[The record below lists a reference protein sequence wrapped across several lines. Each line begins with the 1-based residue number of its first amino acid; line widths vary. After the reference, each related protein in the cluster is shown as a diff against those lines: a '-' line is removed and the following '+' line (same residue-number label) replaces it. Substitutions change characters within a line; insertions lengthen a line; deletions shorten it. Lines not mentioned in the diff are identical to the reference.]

1 MFTGLDIGICEL
13 GLFGLIS
20 VITKLTYKQLRLID
34 NLAYYWTLMT
44 ILTGIWEISF
54 ISKYK
59 YTNKLS
65 SEFINNNTHVWTEHY
80 DITYILPWKLAHIF
94 YAEYGAYADREYMTI
109 RDDWSRLIE
118 GTHAIFCGL
127 FAFLA
132 IVYKLRNMSYSY
144 KISLGIAM
152 GTQLMNS
159 LLYMGNYF
167 IQCNSPTSVNY
178 DRSDF
183 PSGKF
188 LEKRPFMY
196 VNLFWTIMPCLVII
210 DLLCFTK
217 QPFRYLT
224 KLGAVRKNY
233 LSRFLFNKKS
243 TSNKYLDEESVETEC
258 LLEPNNDTIDND
270 TIDNDK
276 SNITEKIHTSNND
289 DSIQITKV

>member
-13 GLFGLIS
+13 GLFALIS
-20 VITKLTYKQLRLID
+20 FIIKLIYKQLRSID
-34 NLAYYWTLMT
+34 NLAYYWSLMT

-59 YTNKLS
+59 ETNKLS

-109 RDDWSRLIE
+109 RDDWSRIIE
-118 GTHAIFCGL
+118 GTHAIFCGI

-132 IVYKLRNMSYSY
+132 ITYKLRHINSAY
-144 KISLGIAM
+144 KLSLGIAM

-167 IQCNSPTSVNY
+167 IQCKDSSSVNY
-178 DRSDF
+178 NRSDF

-196 VNLFWTIMPCLVII
+196 INLFWTFMPCLIII
-210 DLLCFTK
+210 DLLCFTNK
-217 QPFRYLT
+217 SVRYLD
-224 KLGAVRKNY
+224 KVVDVRYNC
-233 LSRFLFNKKS
+233 LSKFLFNKKS
-243 TSNKYLDEESVETEC
+243 TSHKYSDEESIETEC
-258 LLEPNNDTIDND
+258 LLEQNNNDNDNKFILENSQTIDNE
-270 TIDNDK
+270 NC
-276 SNITEKIHTSNND
+276 IHTS
-289 DSIQITKV
+289 KL